1 MSKKQGEYYP
11 RTTAAQRELLFK
23 TWEETGDIDEACA
36 AAKISRRTFYD
47 WKARFAAEG
56 YAGLAE
62 YESRAPK
69 EPHRSPQTVEQQVV
83 ELHRENP
90 DWGKKRITNEV
101 AQESDA
107 SAKISSNTIRRILTD
122 AGLWPR
128 RKE

>member
-23 TWEETGDIDEACA
+23 TWEETGDIDEACS
-36 AAKISRRTFYD
+36 AAKISRRTFYE
-47 WKARFAAEG
+47 WKARFTTEG

-69 EPHRSPQTVEQQVV
+69 EPHWIAQTVEQQVV
-83 ELHRENP
+83 ELYSENP
-90 DWGKKRITNEV
+90 EWGKKRIANEV
-101 AQESDA
+101 AQESNS
-107 SAKISSNTIRRILTD
+107 SAKLSSNTIRRILTD

-128 RKE
+128 RKA

>member
-23 TWEETGDIDEACA
+23 TWEETGDIDQACST
-36 AAKISRRTFYD
+36 AKLSRRTFYD
-47 WKARFAAEG
+47 WKARFATEG

-62 YESRAPK
+62 YESCAPK
-69 EPHRSPQTVEQQVV
+69 EPHRIAQTVEKQVI

-90 DWGKKRITNEV
+90 DWGKKRIADEV
-101 AQESDA
+101 VQEST
-107 SAKISSNTIRRILTD
+107 SSTKLSSNTIRRILTD

-128 RKE
+128 RKA